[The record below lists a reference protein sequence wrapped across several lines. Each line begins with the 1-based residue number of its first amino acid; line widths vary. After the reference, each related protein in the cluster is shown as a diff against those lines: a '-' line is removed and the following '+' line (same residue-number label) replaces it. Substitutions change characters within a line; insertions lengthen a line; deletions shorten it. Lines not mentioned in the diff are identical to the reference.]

1 MTDEINN
8 LKAWDAAIH
17 HALMPVD
24 SPKNTNPSNQVTKG
38 KILLIY
44 IWAYVNSL
52 FYYIFVACSV
62 LDYINILPESCA
74 LTIF

>member
-24 SPKNTNPSNQVTKG
+24 SPKSTNPSNQVTKG
-38 KILLIY
+38 KIFFLSLL
-44 IWAYVNSL
+44 VH
-52 FYYIFVACSV
+52 
-62 LDYINILPESCA
+62 NI
-74 LTIF
+74 